1 MTVLHVYWK
10 GYVEWR
16 VIDAFAHQLS
26 LNQME
31 ILKDSLRWRGV
42 PVDQARAQRS
52 SISKDHK

>member
-10 GYVEWR
+10 GDVEWR

-31 ILKDSLRWRGV
+31 ILKDSLRWRGG
-42 PVDQARAQRS
+42 ASGS
-52 SISKDHK
+52 SKSTKI